1 MKLDM
6 NKLNNLRSFDS
17 YLDEQYGKE
26 NSVERK
32 EFEAKAK
39 AWYYAELLKD
49 ERKRQNITQKALA
62 EQIGK
67 KREYISALE
76 KGQTDMQLS
85 TFISIADALGLRFSL
100 VLG

>member
-1 MKLDM
+1 MVNLDM
-6 NKLNNLRSFDS
+6 NKLKDLRSFDS
-17 YLDEQYGKE
+17 YLDEQYGEE
-26 NSVERK
+26 NSVEPK

-100 VLG
+100 V

>member
-1 MKLDM
+1 MVKLDI
-6 NKLNNLRSFDS
+6 NKLKGLRSFDS
-17 YLDEQYGKE
+17 YLDEQYGEE
-26 NSVERK
+26 NSVEPK

-85 TFISIADALGLRFSL
+85 IFISMADALGLRFSL
-100 VLG
+100 V

>member
-1 MKLDM
+1 MKKLDM

-100 VLG
+100 V

>member
-1 MKLDM
+1 MMKLNM
-6 NKLNNLRSFDS
+6 NKLNNLKSFDS

-100 VLG
+100 V